1 MFVLGPPSSGRRTS
15 VKAALTKAAK
25 DREAPSDWV
34 YVHNFADPDRPRAL
48 RLPHGQGRKLR
59 TAMAEAMNELSVT
72 LPAAFDSEEYR
83 ARRTAIDEQYHAS
96 QSDVIEALHQRAAAQ
111 NIAIVKTP
119 LGFGM
124 APMHGG
130 KVVKPEVFNQLP
142 DNMRREVEARIDSL
156 QKELEANLAEAP
168 AANRLRRQHIADL
181 DEDFARA
188 AVEAALDDVSTQFS
202 ELTEV
207 GAYLAAAEDDLVRNA
222 AQSRDTLRAGG
233 DAAANL
239 LRRYSVNVIVA
250 HEDEKGA
257 PVVEDANST
266 LSSLMGRIEHVAQ
279 QGALVQD
286 FTQIKPGSLHRANG
300 GYLIVDA
307 AQLTSAPAAWSWLKR
322 SLASG
327 TVAMEPTGE
336 PAVAGLARTIEPE
349 ADPTGCEGHSD
360 RRPRS
365 VSTPDAKR
373 PGFRAPV
380 QGAGGVRRR
389 GGAQQRDR
397 QRLLTPDRV
406 GGRLSQAQAHRSR
419 GRRPSHGG
427 SRTARRGP
435 RPAFARRG
443 AHGRH
448 RARSRPRASEAKHD
462 TIKRDDI
469 QRAIESYAGRAAR
482 PRDRAQDSVTRG
494 IVLVDTDGDKI
505 GQINGLSL
513 HEEGLISYG
522 RPSRI
527 TARVHVGQGRVTDI
541 EREAQL
547 GGALHS
553 KGVMILWG
561 YLAGRFAQDSP
572 LSLAASLVFE
582 QSYATVEGDSA
593 ASAELYALLSAL
605 AEAPIRQG
613 LAVTGSVNQCGDV
626 QAVGGI
632 NEKIEGFFD
641 LCKARGLTGTQGVLI
656 PRANVQNLM
665 LREDVVE
672 AAKEKKFSVHAV
684 STIDEGIALLTGVA
698 AGERQ
703 ADGSYPAA
711 SLNGRVQARLKTF
724 ADRARYFNGAPG
736 KSGS

>member
-1 MFVLGPPSSGRRTS
+1 MKVILIGDRDLYQR
-15 VKAALTKAAK
+15 LT
-25 DREAPSDWV
+25 
-34 YVHNFADPDRPRAL
+34 
-48 RLPHGQGRKLR
+48 
-59 TAMAEAMNELSVT
+59 
-72 LPAAFDSEEYR
+72 
-83 ARRTAIDEQYHAS
+83 
-96 QSDVIEALHQRAAAQ
+96 QSD
-111 NIAIVKTP
+111 P
-119 LGFGM
+119 
-124 APMHGG
+124 
-130 KVVKPEVFNQLP
+130 
-142 DNMRREVEARIDSL
+142 
-156 QKELEANLAEAP
+156 
-168 AANRLRRQHIADL
+168 
-181 DEDFARA
+181 DFARLFKVQA
-188 AVEAALDDVSTQFS
+188 EFDDAVVRSKETDKDYSRLIASVVASHKLKPIEAAGVARLM
-202 ELTEV
+202 EE
-207 GAYLAAAEDDLVRNA
+207 AARLAED
-222 AQSRDTLRAGG
+222 RDR
-233 DAAANL
+233 
-239 LRRYSVNVIVA
+239 
-250 HEDEKGA
+250 
-257 PVVEDANST
+257 
-266 LSSLMGRIEHVAQ
+266 LSLDVGRMADI
-279 QGALVQD
+279 
-286 FTQIKPGSLHRANG
+286 
-300 GYLIVDA
+300 
-307 AQLTSAPAAWSWLKR
+307 
-322 SLASG
+322 
-327 TVAMEPTGE
+327 
-336 PAVAGLARTIEPE
+336 ARE
-349 ADPTGCEGHSD
+349 ADHC
-360 RRPRS
+360 
-365 VSTPDAKR
+365 
-373 PGFRAPV
+373 
-380 QGAGGVRRR
+380 
-389 GGAQQRDR
+389 
-397 QRLLTPDRV
+397 
-406 GGRLSQAQAHRSR
+406 
-419 GRRPSHGG
+419 
-427 SRTARRGP
+427 AR
-435 RPAFARRG
+435 
-443 AHGRH
+443 
-448 RARSRPRASEAKHD
+448 EAKHD

-482 PRDRAQDSVTRG
+482 SRDRAQDSVTRG

-736 KSGS
+736 KPGS